1 MKTIEAGAFY
11 CCTKLSSITFSN
23 SLCDVGYDAFGY
35 TKWYDSKPNGM
46 VYAGP
51 VAYKYKGTIPQG
63 TSVNIKNGTLG
74 IAEQCFL
81 DCTGLVSIT
90 PKFRSTFV

>member
-1 MKTIEAGAFY
+1 MPCYDFR
-11 CCTKLSSITFSN
+11 LFSN

-35 TKWYDSKPNGM
+35 TKRYDSKPNGM